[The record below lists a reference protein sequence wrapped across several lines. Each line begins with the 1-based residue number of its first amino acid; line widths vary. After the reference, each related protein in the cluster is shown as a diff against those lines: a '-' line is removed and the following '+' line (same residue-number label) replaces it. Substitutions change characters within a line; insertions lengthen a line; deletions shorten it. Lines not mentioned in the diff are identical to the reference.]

1 MSTPLSV
8 ESFDLKLKKKMLI
21 KVLNNDENIVAIT
34 HESIIKYIED
44 NLTLEDRTALILLL
58 REDIDTFLECNSANI
73 TKAQEAKG
81 ELLKL
86 LRNIEPNAGDD
97 QGNPGHQESK
107 VEWGVV
113 PKFSRFKGVVSEG
126 HSFLESFKSL
136 TRDTPEEGKVQTF
149 CRLIEGQVL
158 TWFNEAKLTK
168 WEDIER
174 HFVKTWCLHLSSTE
188 AIIQAN
194 KFYQKENEHI
204 GVYAAEFEELRQ
216 FF

>member
-34 HESIIKYIED
+34 HKSIIKYIED

-86 LRNIEPNAGDD
+86 LCNRRVFQPQN
-97 QGNPGHQESK
+97 
-107 VEWGVV
+107 W
-113 PKFSRFKGVVSEG
+113 
-126 HSFLESFKSL
+126 L
-136 TRDTPEEGKVQTF
+136 
-149 CRLIEGQVL
+149 
-158 TWFNEAKLTK
+158 
-168 WEDIER
+168 
-174 HFVKTWCLHLSSTE
+174 VKP
-188 AIIQAN
+188 
-194 KFYQKENEHI
+194 
-204 GVYAAEFEELRQ
+204 
-216 FF
+216 